1 MKKIYIIVSH
11 INLYEI
17 VSYSSYIV
25 GLEVDW
31 MKMGDSLVPDVSG
44 SLANLYPSRCIAQTG
59 YHMTPVL
66 DDDAIASYLSRIN

>member
-1 MKKIYIIVSH
+1 MKSFRT
-11 INLYEI
+11 L
-17 VSYSSYIV
+17 IV
-25 GLEVDW
+25 GLEVDG
-31 MKMGDSLVPDVSG
+31 MEMGDSLVPDVRG